1 MAAVDA
7 DRNRIAARRLSD
19 GARAIFDGDY
29 VRAHITHGYA
39 VTVHAAQ
46 AVTADTSHAVL
57 GENTSRAALYVAMTP
72 GRAAFTQEWCEAIVS
87 VDRQPPLDVLGPPL
101 SITAE
106 LDRWRDVASAAGN
119 NELVK
124 HFGSMHDDVPP
135 RTGVPTLVHGDLK
148 PANMLWRDGEL
159 VSLLDWEMS
168 FNGDPAWDLGYM
180 LIFLPGDLH
189 PQIPG
194 NCDLCGMWGGD
205 QLIAAW
211 EEGTGRSVAHCLW
224 FEAASHAKVAS
235 LIAYGYHLVAS
246 GKSSDERLWAWG
258 PYVTHLLELT
268 GTMCRALAS
277 TLSARG

>member
-1 MAAVDA
+1 VKIYQAQHDVPAAAPVRNGNRWRVAAVDA

-46 AVTADTSHAVL
+46 AVIADTSHAVL
-57 GENTSRAALYVAMTP
+57 GENTSRAAL
-72 GRAAFTQEWCEAIVS
+72 
-87 VDRQPPLDVLGPPL
+87 
-101 SITAE
+101 TAE
-106 LDRWRDVASAAGN
+106 LDRRRDVASAAGN

-135 RTGVPTLVHGDLK
+135 PTGVPTLVHGDLK
-148 PANMLWRDGEL
+148 PAKMLWRDGEL

-194 NCDLCGMWGGD
+194 NCDLCACG
-205 QLIAAW
+205 AAINSSRH
-211 EEGTGRSVAHCLW
+211 GRKGPDVLSPTVCGSRRPPMRK
-224 FEAASHAKVAS
+224 SH
-235 LIAYGYHLVAS
+235 
-246 GKSSDERLWAWG
+246 R
-258 PYVTHLLELT
+258 
-268 GTMCRALAS
+268 
-277 TLSARG
+277 